1 MVVQKTQG
9 GQSLAAADGGGKA
22 NRTDGQDF
30 TDR

>member
-1 MVVQKTQG
+1 VQKRHEDQG
-9 GQSLAAADGGGKA
+9 LVAADGGGKA